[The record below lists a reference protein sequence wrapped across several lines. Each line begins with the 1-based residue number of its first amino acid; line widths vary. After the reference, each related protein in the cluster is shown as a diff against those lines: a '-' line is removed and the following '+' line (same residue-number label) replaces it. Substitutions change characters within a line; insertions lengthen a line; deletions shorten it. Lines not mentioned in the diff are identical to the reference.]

1 MAAIIRKHRVRFNV
15 IAVVGAVIVLVLIV
29 WTAETSVSEWASSR
43 WLDFWRLKPETQV
56 SALQLVALVV
66 GGLWVFVLY
75 HRRRE
80 GQATVRIAAAVRVA
94 PSGAGV
100 GRTLFVRSHIANESA
115 VVVKAVRSTVTLIDV
130 QPATAT
136 SAVEM
141 RRVAALDTLVLVN
154 GELDVDANGILN
166 FKPDKD
172 PTLEPGECVESEVTF
187 NTAVTPPGVV
197 ALRWEVEGEQGTFLP
212 HWWGMPRFSGPESGR
227 PWGIRFCE
235 AFVWAS
241 FVMVDPATM
250 PNDYV
255 MVSLHDRLA
264 G

>member
-1 MAAIIRKHRVRFNV
+1 MVRKHRVR
-15 IAVVGAVIVLVLIV
+15 ISAVAGVVAVIVLVVIV
-29 WTAETSVSEWASSR
+29 WTTEARVVAWASTR
-43 WLDFWRLKPETQV
+43 WSDFWSLKPETQV
-56 SALQLVALVV
+56 SSLQLLALVV

-94 PSGAGV
+94 PSGEAT

-115 VVVKAVRSTVTLIDV
+115 VVVRAVRSTVTLIDV
-130 QPATAT
+130 QPATA
-136 SAVEM
+136 ANPVVM
-141 RRVAALDTLVLVN
+141 RRVAAQDILVLVN
-154 GELDVDANGILN
+154 GELDVDKSGVLT

-172 PTLEPGECVESEVTF
+172 PTLEPGECVESEVAF
-187 NTAVTPPGVV
+187 NTGVAPPGVV

-212 HWWGMPRFSGPESGR
+212 HWWGLPSFSGPESGK

-235 AFVWAS
+235 DFVWAS

-264 G
+264 D

>member
-1 MAAIIRKHRVRFNV
+1 MIRKHRVRVSVVAV
-15 IAVVGAVIVLVLIV
+15 IATVVVLVVIV
-29 WTAETSVSEWASSR
+29 WTTGPHVVAWASSR
-43 WLDFWRLKPETQV
+43 WLNFWNLKPETQV

-80 GQATVRIAAAVRVA
+80 GQATVRIAAAVRVT
-94 PSGAGV
+94 PSGAAV

-136 SAVEM
+136 NPAVM
-141 RRVAALDTLVLVN
+141 RRDAAQDILVLVN
-154 GELDVDANGILN
+154 GELDVDNSGVLT

-172 PTLEPGECVESEVTF
+172 PTLEPGECVESEVAF
-187 NTAVTPPGVV
+187 NTGVAPPGVV

-212 HWWGMPRFSGPESGR
+212 HWWGLPSFSSPDSGK

-235 AFVWAS
+235 DFVWAS

-264 G
+264 D